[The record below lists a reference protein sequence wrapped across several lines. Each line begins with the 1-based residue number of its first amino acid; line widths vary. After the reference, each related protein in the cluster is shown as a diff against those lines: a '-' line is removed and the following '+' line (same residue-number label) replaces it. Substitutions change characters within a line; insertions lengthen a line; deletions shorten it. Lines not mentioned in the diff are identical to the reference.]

1 MKIIIKTEDEIGT
14 KDLIIDNDL
23 NNPNYISMHINE
35 VEYLVPLDDL
45 LAALNAFKDLQYEA
59 RG

>member
-23 NNPNYISMHINE
+23 NNPNYINMYINE

-45 LAALNAFKDLQYEA
+45 LAALNAFKDLQYET
-59 RG
+59 RD

>member
-23 NNPNYISMHINE
+23 NNLNYISMYVNK

-45 LAALNAFKDLQYEA
+45 LAALKAFKDLQSTH
-59 RG
+59 